1 MVLVLV
7 LGLGLGLLALGES
20 YDCRQTVRWSTML
33 RFWIARL
40 EIYKERKQGGLWT
53 MQVYHLYFVQ

>member
-1 MVLVLV
+1 MVMVMV
-7 LGLGLGLLALGES
+7 LGLLALEES

-33 RFWIARL
+33 RFWVARL

-53 MQVYHLYFVQ
+53 MQVYHVYFVQ